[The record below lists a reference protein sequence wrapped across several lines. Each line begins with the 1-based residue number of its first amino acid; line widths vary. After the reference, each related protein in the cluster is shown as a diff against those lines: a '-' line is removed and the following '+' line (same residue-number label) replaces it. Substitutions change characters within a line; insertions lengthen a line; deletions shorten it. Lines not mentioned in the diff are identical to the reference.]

1 MERSQINLRVSEE
14 LGRAIDGKRIELS
27 SKLGRIPS
35 RSDVVR
41 LALEKYLHIDL
52 AESEADR
59 RRSRPS
65 APARSGRGS
74 GSSDA
79 D

>member
-27 SKLGRIPS
+27 HQLGRIPS

-41 LALEKYLHIDL
+41 LALEKYLQVDL
-52 AESEADR
+52 RESEVDR
-59 RRSRPS
+59 RLSRSGAS
-65 APARSGRGS
+65 VRSGRGS
-74 GSSDA
+74 TSGD
-79 D
+79 

>member
-27 SKLGRIPS
+27 NKLGRIPT

-41 LALEKYLHIDL
+41 LALEKYLQIDL
-52 AESEADR
+52 SSTEVDR
-59 RRSRPS
+59 RRAIR
-65 APARSGRGS
+65 S
-74 GSSDA
+74 GSSSSGTD
-79 D
+79 

>member
-27 SKLGRIPS
+27 QKLGRIPS

-41 LALEKYLHIDL
+41 LALEKYLQIDL
-52 AESEADR
+52 SASEVDR
-59 RRSRPS
+59 RRAGPKS
-65 APARSGRGS
+65 AGRGRG
-74 GSSDA
+74 GSRTPGA
-79 D
+79 E